1 LSDISS
7 STLWLLKSITSID
20 FTENNC
26 FVFFRLDESYT
37 PSKVSVRCGT
47 NFNDLQEI
55 EVIELKEPSG
65 WVKIPLKDLND
76 RLVRSFM
83 VQIAVISNHQQGR
96 DTHLRQIKVYSP
108 VVNQPV
114 TTAEFADWST
124 FRNEHLQSSC
134 IR

>member
-1 LSDISS
+1 M
-7 STLWLLKSITSID
+7 WLP
-20 FTENNC
+20 
-26 FVFFRLDESYT
+26 FRNILLNYFEFRHDESYT

-55 EVIELKEPSG
+55 EVMELKEPSG

-83 VQIAVISNHQQGR
+83 VQIAIISNHQQGR
-96 DTHLRQIKVYSP
+96 DTHLRQIKIYSP

-124 FRNEHLQSSC
+124 RNEFLMSSC